1 MWKEQII
8 LPMRLRE
15 GLRRSLP
22 SLISDRPLNVATK
35 HSFLVAVNIF
45 YITDIEI
52 QQSTLYVSDGG
63 LDLQ

>member
-1 MWKEQII
+1 
-8 LPMRLRE
+8 MRLRE

-22 SLISDRPLNVATK
+22 SLISDRPLNVAK
-35 HSFLVAVNIF
+35 HPFLVAVNF
-45 YITDIEI
+45 FCITDIEI